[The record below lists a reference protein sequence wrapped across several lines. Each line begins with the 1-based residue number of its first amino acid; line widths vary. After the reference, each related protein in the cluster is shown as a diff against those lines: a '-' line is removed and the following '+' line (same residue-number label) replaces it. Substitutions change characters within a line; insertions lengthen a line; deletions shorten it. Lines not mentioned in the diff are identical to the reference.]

1 MTSER
6 HDYLYLRTSHR
17 AEDFS
22 MSQTIASPTRAASRT
37 ATEHTFRTS
46 DGVELFYRAWA
57 PASESRRGVVLFHR
71 GHEHSARWQDFI
83 DRIVLDDFW
92 FFAWDAR
99 GHGRSPGDRGY
110 AESFGRIVRDAEEFV
125 RHLSEQFDIPV
136 ENMAVVAQSVGAVLA
151 TAWVHDYAP
160 PIRALVIATPAL
172 RVKLYMPLAIPG
184 LRALRKFKPK
194 SFIRSYVK
202 PKMLTHDAEQARQYA
217 RDELISPQIAVNIL
231 LDLYDTSTRLI
242 QDAGAIQTPTLLL
255 MSGNDWVVRKLPQHR
270 LFARLSSMIK
280 EKEVYPG
287 FFHSTYWEQDR
298 QRPIDRT
305 RQFLLACFE
314 APQSGSSLLD
324 ADKTGYTK
332 RVYDEIECP
341 LSALSPRSWNFAVQK
356 LLLNTVGRLSDG
368 ISVGWRAGFDSGESL
383 DHVYRN
389 TPAGS
394 TAVGRLI
401 DRFYLDTP
409 GWRGIRQRKVHLQ
422 QLLDAAIERL
432 RGEGQPVH
440 ILDIA
445 SGPGR
450 YILDTIARHGG
461 GDFSATLCDR
471 DEGGLAAGRKL
482 AQAMGIATAIYR
494 QSNAFDRAAIAA
506 IEPRP
511 NIAIVS
517 GLYELFPANAPV
529 LESLRGLSAA
539 LEPGGLLIYTNQPW
553 HPQQEMIARV
563 LPNRDGEPWVMRCR
577 TQAEIDQLVASVGF
591 EKVRM
596 LIDDDGIFSVSLAVK
611 R

>member
-1 MTSER
+1 
-6 HDYLYLRTSHR
+6 
-17 AEDFS
+17 
-22 MSQTIASPTRAASRT
+22 MSQAIAPPTRAASRT

-46 DGVELFYRAWA
+46 DGVELFYRTWA
-57 PASESRRGVVLFHR
+57 PASESRRAVVLFHR

-83 DRIVLDDFW
+83 DRIALDDAW

-110 AESFGRIVRDAEEFV
+110 AESFGRMVRDAEEFV
-125 RHLSEQFDIPV
+125 RHFSEQFDIPI

-151 TAWVHDYAP
+151 TTWVHDYAP
-160 PIRALVIATPAL
+160 PIRALAIATPAL
-172 RVKLYMPLAIPG
+172 RVKLYMPLAIPS
-184 LRALRKFKPK
+184 LRVLRKFKPK
-194 SFIRSYVK
+194 SFIHSYVK
-202 PKMLTHDAEQARQYA
+202 PKMLTHDFEQARQYG

-242 QDAGAIQTPTLLL
+242 QDAGAIETPTLLL
-255 MSGNDWVVRKLPQHR
+255 VSGNDWVVRKLPQHQ

-280 EKEVYPG
+280 QKEVYPS
-287 FFHSTYWEQDR
+287 FFHSTYWERDR
-298 QRPIDRT
+298 QQPIDRT
-305 RQFLLACFE
+305 RQFLLECFE
-314 APQSGSSLLD
+314 ESQPVPSLLE

-332 RVYDEIECP
+332 RVYDELECP
-341 LSALSPRSWNFAVQK
+341 LSVTSPRRWSFAVQK
-356 LLLNTVGRLSDG
+356 LLLNTFGRMSDG
-368 ISVGWRAGFDSGESL
+368 ISIGWRTGFDSGESL

-389 TPAGS
+389 TPAGWS
-394 TAVGRLI
+394 AVGRLI
-401 DRFYLDTP
+401 DHFYLDTP
-409 GWRGIRQRKVHLQ
+409 GWRGIRQRKINLQ
-422 QLLDAAIERL
+422 QLLDAAIERVH
-432 RGEGQPVH
+432 GEGKPVQ

-461 GDFSATLCDR
+461 GDISATLCDR
-471 DEGGLAAGRKL
+471 DEGGLMAGRKL
-482 AQAMGIATAIYR
+482 AQEMGITTATYR
-494 QSNAFDRAAIAA
+494 ASNAFDREAIAA

-517 GLYELFPANAPV
+517 GLYELFPANSPV
-529 LESLRGLSAA
+529 LESLRGLAAA

-563 LPNRDGEPWVMRCR
+563 LPNRDGVPWVMRCR
-577 TQAEIDQLVASVGF
+577 TQAEMDQLVASVGF

-596 LIDDDGIFSVSLAVK
+596 LIDDEGIFSVSLAVK

>member
-1 MTSER
+1 
-6 HDYLYLRTSHR
+6 
-17 AEDFS
+17 
-22 MSQTIASPTRAASRT
+22 MSQTLAASAQTATRS
-37 ATEHTFRTS
+37 ATEHTFRMS

-57 PASESRRGVVLFHR
+57 PAAESHRAVGLFHR

-83 DRIVLDDFW
+83 DRIGLDDFW

-99 GHGRSPGDRGY
+99 GHGRSPGERGY
-110 AESFGRIVRDAEEFV
+110 AESFGRMVHDAEEFV
-125 RHLSEQFDIPV
+125 RHLSEEFDVPI

-160 PIRALVIATPAL
+160 PIRALAIATPAL
-172 RVKLYMPLAIPG
+172 RVKLYAPLAIPA
-184 LRALRKFKPK
+184 LRVLRKFKPK

-202 PKMLTHDAEQARQYA
+202 PKMLTHDAEQARLYA

-255 MSGNDWVVRKLPQHR
+255 MSGNDWVVRKLPQ
-270 LFARLSSMIK
+270 FQFFSRLSSIIK
-280 EKEVYPG
+280 AKEVYPG
-287 FFHSTYWEQDR
+287 YFHSTYWELDR

-305 RQFLLACFE
+305 RKFLLECFDT
-314 APQSGSSLLD
+314 PQPTPSLLD

-332 RVYDEIECP
+332 RVFDELDCP
-341 LSALSPRSWNFAVQK
+341 LAATSPRQWGFAVQK

-368 ISVGWRAGFDSGESL
+368 VSLGWRTGFDSGESL

-389 TPAGS
+389 TPAGR
-394 TAVGRLI
+394 TALGRLI
-401 DRFYLDTP
+401 DKSYLNSP
-409 GWRGIRQRKVHLQ
+409 GWRGIRQRKIHLQ
-422 QLLDAAIERL
+422 QLLDVAIARV
-432 RGEGQPVH
+432 RGEGKPVQ

-450 YILDTIARHGG
+450 YILDTIAGLGG
-461 GDFSATLCDR
+461 SDIAATLCDR

-482 AQAMGIATAIYR
+482 AQEMGISTVTYR
-494 QSNAFDRAAIAA
+494 ASNAFDREAIAA

-529 LESLRGLSAA
+529 LESLRGLATV
-539 LEPGGLLIYTNQPW
+539 LEPGGLLVYTNQPW

-577 TQAEIDQLVASVGF
+577 TQLEMDQHVASVGF
-591 EKVRM
+591 EKLRI
-596 LIDDDGIFSVSLAVK
+596 LIDDDGIFSAALAVK

>member
-1 MTSER
+1 
-6 HDYLYLRTSHR
+6 
-17 AEDFS
+17 
-22 MSQTIASPTRAASRT
+22 MSQTIASPTRATLRT
-37 ATEHTFRTS
+37 ASEHTLRTS
-46 DGVELFYRAWA
+46 DGVELFFRAWA
-57 PASESRRGVVLFHR
+57 PAGDSRRGVVLFHR

-83 DRIVLDDFW
+83 DRIAMEDFW

-110 AESFGRIVRDAEEFV
+110 AESFGRMVRDAEEFV
-125 RHLSEQFDIPV
+125 RHLSEQFDIPI

-160 PIRALVIATPAL
+160 PIRAMAIATPAL
-172 RVKLYMPLAIPG
+172 RIKLYVPLAIPG
-184 LRALRKFKPK
+184 LRVLRKFKPK
-194 SFIRSYVK
+194 SYIRSYVK
-202 PKMLTHDAEQARQYA
+202 PKMLTHDMELAREYA
-217 RDELISPQIAVNIL
+217 RDELNSPQIAVNIL
-231 LDLYDTSTRLI
+231 LDLFDTSTRLI

-255 MSGNDWVVRKLPQHR
+255 ISGNDWVVRRLPQHQ
-270 LFARLSSMIK
+270 LFARLSSIVK
-280 EKEVYPG
+280 EKVVYPD
-287 FFHSTYWEQDR
+287 FFHSTYWEQER

-305 RQFLLACFE
+305 RQFLLESFAT
-314 APQSGSSLLD
+314 PQPGPSLLN
-324 ADKTGYTK
+324 ADTTGHTK
-332 RVYDEIECP
+332 RVYDELDCP
-341 LSALSPRSWNFAVQK
+341 LSVTSLRWWNFAVQK

-422 QLLDAAIERL
+422 QLLDAAIERVQ
-432 RGEGQPVH
+432 GEGKPVQ

-461 GDFSATLCDR
+461 GDISAMLCDR
-471 DEGGLAAGRKL
+471 DVGGLAAGRKL
-482 AQAMGIATAIYR
+482 AQAMGITSATYR
-494 QSNAFDRAAIAA
+494 ESNAFDRDAIAA
-506 IEPRP
+506 IGPRP
-511 NIAIVS
+511 SIAIVS

-529 LESLRGLSAA
+529 LESLRGLADL

-577 TQAEIDQLVASVGF
+577 TQSEMDQLVASVGF

-596 LIDDDGIFSVSLAVK
+596 VIDDEGIFSVSLAVK